1 MRKHSVALIQHYY
14 GKLPNYFPLWL
25 KSVGHNRNFDF
36 MIFTDIDFSE
46 YNVPENVHVIPMTF
60 DEMKARIAR
69 HIDYDF
75 ICDTP
80 YKACDYILL
89 YGLIFR
95 DYLEDY
101 EFWGHCD
108 PDVIWGDMSKFIT
121 PEIMD
126 KYGRIYRLGHLQMF
140 RNTEKVRTFAL
151 QKLPDWGLTCR
162 DIFTAPEHMAFEEYV
177 MTEKL
182 FDEFVGEE
190 QYDSLDF
197 ADVSPCYRQ
206 FVLARLFRQ
215 VNETVP
221 AFRWKDGKVYGLSVN
236 GEMGNDIEYLYLHLQ
251 KRKMQFTPGLENE
264 DSFMVIPNEF
274 VKDHALTEDEARQC
288 MLPDSSYEKA
298 NSQGIMYLIKK
309 LFRMDMKSNL
319 VKLYPYFQLLKGKRL
334 VSKWG
339 INAKGNWRL
348 YN

>member
-1 MRKHSVALIQHYY
+1 
-14 GKLPNYFPLWL
+14 
-25 KSVGHNRNFDF
+25 
-36 MIFTDIDFSE
+36 
-46 YNVPENVHVIPMTF
+46 MTF

-182 FDEFVGEE
+182 FDEFVGEG
-190 QYDSLDF
+190 LDLAGELEHF
-197 ADVSPCYRQ
+197 LAVVAGMDLLQEFFDAVA
-206 FVLARLFRQ
+206 VLAVNTLIGLF
-215 VNETVP
+215 
-221 AFRWKDGKVYGLSVN
+221 A
-236 GEMGNDIEYLYLHLQ
+236 
-251 KRKMQFTPGLENE
+251 
-264 DSFMVIPNEF
+264 
-274 VKDHALTEDEARQC
+274 
-288 MLPDSSYEKA
+288 
-298 NSQGIMYLIKK
+298 
-309 LFRMDMKSNL
+309 
-319 VKLYPYFQLLKGKRL
+319 
-334 VSKWG
+334 
-339 INAKGNWRL
+339 
-348 YN
+348 

>member
-1 MRKHSVALIQHYY
+1 
-14 GKLPNYFPLWL
+14 
-25 KSVGHNRNFDF
+25 
-36 MIFTDIDFSE
+36 
-46 YNVPENVHVIPMTF
+46 
-60 DEMKARIAR
+60 
-69 HIDYDF
+69 
-75 ICDTP
+75 
-80 YKACDYILL
+80 
-89 YGLIFR
+89 
-95 DYLEDY
+95 
-101 EFWGHCD
+101 
-108 PDVIWGDMSKFIT
+108 
-121 PEIMD
+121 
-126 KYGRIYRLGHLQMF
+126 
-140 RNTEKVRTFAL
+140 
-151 QKLPDWGLTCR
+151 
-162 DIFTAPEHMAFEEYV
+162 

-190 QYDSLDF
+190 QYDSPDF
-197 ADVSPCYRQ
+197 ADVSPCYRH
-206 FVLARLFRQ
+206 FVLARLFKQ
-215 VNETVP
+215 IFEIVP

-251 KRKMQFTPGLENE
+251 KRKMKFTPGLENE

-274 VKDHALTEDEARQC
+274 VKDHELTEDEARQC

-298 NSQGIMYLIKK
+298 NSMGIMYLIKK